1 VGHVWLADTGASTSR
16 LKRPGGEHFSESTDI
31 LPSVQDIL
39 LETTLGEMS
48 VRVGGSGDGQRR
60 GGALPG
66 ALTDPHPETVV
77 PSVA

>member
-1 VGHVWLADTGASTSR
+1 
-16 LKRPGGEHFSESTDI
+16 
-31 LPSVQDIL
+31 VQDIL

-60 GGALPG
+60 GGGLPG
-66 ALTDPHPETVV
+66 ALTDPHPQTVV